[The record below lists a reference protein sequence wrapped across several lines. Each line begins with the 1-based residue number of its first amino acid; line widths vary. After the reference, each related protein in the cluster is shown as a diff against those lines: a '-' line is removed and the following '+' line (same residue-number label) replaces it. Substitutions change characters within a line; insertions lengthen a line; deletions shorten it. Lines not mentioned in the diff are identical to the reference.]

1 VSVAPPSTS
10 DRPPEPGPDE
20 QRARAAASRARAL
33 LDRVLSAS
41 AGLVALSALGVS
53 VYQTYILR
61 EQQRMSAWPYLT
73 LYNSTA
79 DGASRFAQN
88 VGLGPALVRSVV
100 VRVDGR
106 AVGSWGEALAAAV
119 GDTAFDALRRAEG
132 GASIVTSTLGR
143 GTVLLPGVPLEQ
155 LRVTGGPLVARL
167 LPVMRADRIVTQVC
181 YCSLYADCWT
191 ASSAVD
197 EPVPVPSCAA
207 GTAREFRE

>member
-1 VSVAPPSTS
+1 VSEAPYNT
-10 DRPPEPGPDE
+10 DRPPDAGRDE
-20 QRARAAASRARAL
+20 QRARAAATRARTL

-41 AGLVALSALGVS
+41 AGLVALSALAVT

-73 LYNSTA
+73 LYNSTSE
-79 DGASRFAQN
+79 GASRFAKN

-106 AVGSWGEALAAAV
+106 PVTSWAEALAAAV

-143 GTVLLPGVPLEQ
+143 GSVLLPGVPLEQ
-155 LRVTGGPLVARL
+155 LRVTGGPLAARL
-167 LPVMRADRIVTQVC
+167 VPALHADRVVTEVC
-181 YCSLYADCWT
+181 YCSLYRDCWT
-191 ASSAVD
+191 ASSATE
-197 EPVPVPSCAA
+197 EPVSVAA
-207 GTAREFRE
+207 CTADAARQFRE